1 MATLMMQKVIDRKT
15 QMNGLMGALKNMFG
29 NG

>member
-1 MATLMMQKVIDRKT
+1 MQKVIDRKT
-15 QMNGLMGALKNMFG
+15 QMNGFMGALKNMFG